1 MLMMKRSSVS
11 ILIAILGLLQDANA
25 FTVISSIPT
34 KSLRRIRGRNGGST
48 SSSVCC
54 VESTQLLEDY
64 VPPSKPSKRHTKN
77 GTTNN
82 INSNKQFLND
92 LHLPRGLREAVINNS
107 QHVFSKR
114 IWIIDNS
121 GSMKMMD
128 GHEILHSAGS
138 TPTKKKKNTKDCT
151 FIKNNQQASNSF
163 IGASVSS
170 STTTSSCSSTGRLTT
185 RWAEVQETVNCHAQL
200 SSVLGVPTDFRL
212 LNPPSAGGPQ
222 NFRVGYHH
230 NRQHHGPLAIPTL
243 VPFFGSRNNKS
254 ECHRAT
260 KIMQRNQPAGK
271 TPLHTAVQEIRT
283 EVIKMLPQLR
293 TDGMKVAIV
302 ICTDGCDHDHHQCVQ
317 PDGSLSLL
325 PTTTTTE
332 PKLNQ
337 ELRAA
342 LESLQG
348 LPVCV
353 VIRLCTDYGQIVDFY
368 NDLDG
373 QLGEVSFLDVLDDY
387 QSEASEVYFH
397 NPWLNYA
404 LVLHRLREMGMQ
416 GSSALFDLL
425 DERSFTRDEIRDFC
439 ALLFGTDLLP
449 DPWYDWEN
457 FLTEVDRLQQ
467 REEYHWHPRKG
478 AMAPWIDVDQLARQL

>member
-1 MLMMKRSSVS
+1 MMWTMRRSSSVS
-11 ILIAILGLLQDANA
+11 IVIAILGILREANA
-25 FTVISSIPT
+25 FTATTAATRRSS
-34 KSLRRIRGRNGGST
+34 RRSRVRRSDDYINDPT
-48 SSSVCC
+48 SSTCMYC
-54 VESTQLLEDY
+54 VESTKLLEDF
-64 VPPSKPSKRHTKN
+64 VPPKPS
-77 GTTNN
+77 NN
-82 INSNKQFLND
+82 KHHHNHLNQENNQFLND
-92 LHLPRGLREAVINNS
+92 LHLPRGLREALIENT

-114 IWIIDNS
+114 IWIVDNS

-128 GHEILHSAGS
+128 GHEILHSAENAQ
-138 TPTKKKKNTKDCT
+138 KKRKLNKGRPPSKNGGLPPS
-151 FIKNNQQASNSF
+151 ASNN
-163 IGASVSS
+163 IGAAVSS
-170 STTTSSCSSTGRLTT
+170 SSSSSSSSSGPLTT

-230 NRQHHGPLAIPTL
+230 SHPVVP
-243 VPFFGSRNNKS
+243 VPFFGGGGRKKT
-254 ECHRAT
+254 ECHRAN
-260 KIMQRNQPAGK
+260 KIMKRNQPSGK
-271 TPLHTAVQEIRT
+271 TPLHTAVLEIRT

-302 ICTDGCDHDHHQCVQ
+302 ICTDGCNHDYKRVSE
-317 PDGSLSLL
+317 DGTL
-325 PTTTTTE
+325 PSE
-332 PKLNQ
+332 PQLNQ

-342 LESLQG
+342 LERLQG

-368 NDLDG
+368 NDLDE
-373 QLGEVSFLDVLDDY
+373 QLGELSFLDVLDDY
-387 QSEASEVYFH
+387 QAEASEVYSH

-425 DERSFTRDEIRDFC
+425 DERPFTRDEIRDFC

-449 DPWYDWEN
+449 DPWYDWDN
-457 FLTEVDRLQQ
+457 FLAEVDRLQQ
-467 REEYHWHPRKG
+467 REEYHWDPRKE
-478 AMAPWIDVDQLARQL
+478 AMAPWIDIDQLALQQ

>member
-1 MLMMKRSSVS
+1 MKRS
-11 ILIAILGLLQDANA
+11 LIIVAALGLLPKVDG
-25 FTVISSIPT
+25 FTSIT
-34 KSLRRIRGRNGGST
+34 VRTSRRMRVRDSDGITT
-48 SSSVCC
+48 SIYC
-54 VESTQLLEDY
+54 VESTKLLEDF
-64 VPPSKPSKRHTKN
+64 VPPKPSKKCITKQQQQQHN
-77 GTTNN
+77 HNN
-82 INSNKQFLND
+82 DDFLND
-92 LHLPRGLREAVINNS
+92 LHLPRGLKHALIQNT

-114 IWIIDNS
+114 IWIVDNS

-128 GHEILHSAGS
+128 GHEILQSAEHG
-138 TPTKKKKNTKDCT
+138 KKKKKHD
-151 FIKNNQQASNSF
+151 IKQNGSSSSSST
-163 IGASVSS
+163 GAAVSVSS
-170 STTTSSCSSTGRLTT
+170 SSSPLTT

-222 NFRVGYHH
+222 NFRVGYH
-230 NRQHHGPLAIPTL
+230 NQNIPVP
-243 VPFFGSRNNKS
+243 VPFLGRNHKS
-254 ECHRAT
+254 DCHRAN
-260 KIMQRNQPAGK
+260 KIMKRIQPTGK
-271 TPLHTAVQEIRT
+271 TPLHTAVAEIRT

-302 ICTDGCDHDHHQCVQ
+302 ICTDGCNHDYKNVNH
-317 PDGSLSLL
+317 DGTIPS
-325 PTTTTTE
+325 E
-332 PKLNQ
+332 PQLNE

-368 NDLDG
+368 NDLDE
-373 QLGEVSFLDVLDDY
+373 QLGELSFLDVLDDY
-387 QSEASEVYFH
+387 QAEASEVYSH

-425 DERSFTRDEIRDFC
+425 DERPFTRDEIRDFC

-457 FLTEVDRLQQ
+457 FLAEVDRLQQ
-467 REEYHWHPRKG
+467 REEYHWNPQKEV
-478 AMAPWIDVDQLARQL
+478 MAPWIDMEELALQQ

>member
-1 MLMMKRSSVS
+1 MTTMRRSRQALMIIAALGMIPEANGFIASSVR
-11 ILIAILGLLQDANA
+11 
-25 FTVISSIPT
+25 TSSH
-34 KSLRRIRGRNGGST
+34 RIRGRNFKSVT
-48 SSSVCC
+48 SFTSIYC
-54 VESTQLLEDY
+54 VESTQLLENF
-64 VPPSKPSKRHTKN
+64 VPPKPSKSISKHH
-77 GTTNN
+77 NN
-82 INSNKQFLND
+82 HNNDQFLND
-92 LHLPRGLREAVINNS
+92 LHLPRGLKEALIENT

-114 IWIIDNS
+114 IWIVDNS
-121 GSMKMMD
+121 GSMKMLD
-128 GHEILHSAGS
+128 GHEILHSAENNL
-138 TPTKKKKNTKDCT
+138 KKKNHKKDGSPSS
-151 FIKNNQQASNSF
+151 QQSASTL
-163 IGASVSS
+163 GAAASS
-170 STTTSSCSSTGRLTT
+170 SPSSSGHLTT

-230 NRQHHGPLAIPTL
+230 QHGPVP
-243 VPFFGSRNNKS
+243 VPFLGRNYKS
-254 ECHRAT
+254 ECHRAN
-260 KIMQRNQPAGK
+260 KIMKRNQPSGK
-271 TPLHTAVQEIRT
+271 TPLHTAVEEIRT

-302 ICTDGCDHDHHQCVQ
+302 ICTDGCNHDYKRINQ
-317 PDGSLSLL
+317 DGTL
-325 PTTTTTE
+325 PSE
-332 PKLNQ
+332 PQLNQ

-368 NDLDG
+368 NDLDE
-373 QLGEVSFLDVLDDY
+373 QLGGASFLDVLDDY
-387 QSEASEVYFH
+387 QAEASEVYSH

-425 DERSFTRDEIRDFC
+425 DERPFTRDEIRDFC

-457 FLTEVDRLQQ
+457 FLFEVDRLQQ
-467 REEYHWHPRKG
+467 REEYHWNPHKET
-478 AMAPWIDVDQLARQL
+478 MTPWIDIEELAAQQ